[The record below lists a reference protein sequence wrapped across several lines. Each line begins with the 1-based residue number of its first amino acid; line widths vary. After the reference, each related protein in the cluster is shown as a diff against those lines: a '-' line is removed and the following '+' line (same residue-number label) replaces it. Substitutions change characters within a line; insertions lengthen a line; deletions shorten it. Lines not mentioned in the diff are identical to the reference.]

1 MLGSIKR
8 ELKNVRKGTGLGF
21 IQGLSLFYLTKP
33 SKIGTDLVLRNR
45 QIGTDLVFT
54 EIWKAGT
61 DLE

>member
-21 IQGLSLFYLTKP
+21 IQGLSPFYLTKP

-54 EIWKAGT
+54 ETGKAGT

>member
-1 MLGSIKR
+1 MSERGQDLVLYK
-8 ELKNVRKGTGLGF
+8 VCP
-21 IQGLSLFYLTKP
+21 LFYLTKP

-54 EIWKAGT
+54 ETWKAGT